1 MAHNIVPSKYLLISP
16 ISCNV
21 GRDALIKDLT
31 TKLARKDPLFRAG
44 KSAGFDIMTR
54 DEAEKEMEELQATL
68 KQYKEVL
75 KERDRQLKEKD
86 EQAEELR
93 QEGQTPLLILHQR
106 TGSHL
111 LPFLPLI

>member
-1 MAHNIVPSKYLLISP
+1 M
-16 ISCNV
+16 SCNA

-75 KERDRQLKEKD
+75 KDRDRQLKEKD

-93 QEGQTPLLILHQR
+93 QEGQTPLSSFYINLRAHVNLP
-106 TGSHL
+106 
-111 LPFLPLI
+111 PFLSLV